1 MRREI
6 DTIRQHLRRSE
17 LLAQLAEECAE
28 LGHAA
33 LKLRRAIDT
42 ANPTPIPARTAE
54 KNLRE
59 EIADVLLL
67 MQICTWD
74 DVAVLDI
81 RVGDEIMQTIQRK
94 LERWVDRL
102 NERGEAQCAGSVGSS
117 PSGGSGVPSAGRR

>member
-1 MRREI
+1 MKTEI
-6 DTIRQHLRRSE
+6 EAIRSRLRRTE

-42 ANPTPIPARTAE
+42 ANPTPVPARTAE

-67 MQICTWD
+67 MQLCTWD
-74 DVAVLDI
+74 DVAVLDV
-81 RVGDEIMQTIQRK
+81 RVKHDIAQTIQRK
-94 LERWVDRL
+94 LERWIERL
-102 NERGEAQCAGSVGSS
+102 G
-117 PSGGSGVPSAGRR
+117 